1 MSQSDY
7 RELEN
12 EEWEYWCGSTVRHFQ
27 LPISFIKD
35 DNGRLSLVCKC
46 SEFKLE
52 TATETLI
59 FVIVALV
66 DKDCTSNTV
75 LFLKIKLKY
84 AFVLKVS
91 ERKAQH
97 IFYAFAPR
105 LHVYFTSKQVVS
117 CSWLKPK
124 KVNSQM
130 LKLLILV
137 LKCGCFVFYS
147 SHVMFKKT
155 LCSLLHWYT
164 LLCTDALAVQNSQEH
179 TWYSLELYLPVYET
193 EFHNKT
199 AS

>member
-1 MSQSDY
+1 MLRVQTWNSY
-7 RELEN
+7 RNFDICDCGPCGQRLYKQHCLVSKDQAQVCFCFES
-12 EEWEYWCGSTVRHFQ
+12 EW
-27 LPISFIKD
+27 K
-35 DNGRLSLVCKC
+35 
-46 SEFKLE
+46 
-52 TATETLI
+52 
-59 FVIVALV
+59 
-66 DKDCTSNTV
+66 
-75 LFLKIKLKY
+75 
-84 AFVLKVS
+84 
-91 ERKAQH
+91 KAQH

-179 TWYSLELYLPVYET
+179 TWYSLELYLPVYQT